1 MLENI
6 STFIGILILG
16 IGEVIFAR
24 LVLNEKIKVSKIG
37 LVFIML
43 IAAFLCTVTNAYLN
57 GVIKT
62 LIGIIIYTFRYKM
75 IFNIEYS
82 KAILLSL
89 ICAILVLIPD
99 AIYLL
104 FVTRVLNISPEI
116 CYSTIAGSLLSNIIV
131 CILFV
136 LLSFILKTS
145 IRKLINIK
153 IENNIK
159 ILISAILTFLCTA
172 IVFYNA
178 FSDIKFNYNLIISIF
193 TMTIF
198 IYTLLSLI
206 KQTVEYN
213 NLNKRYENIL
223 EFMTNYEEEVEKQRV
238 LRHETK
244 NAFISIKSKITD
256 KMAGKEIIKYID
268 SVLEDDTKMNNEEYA
283 KFKNLPPNGIKG
295 LCYYKVQEALNK
307 GIKVS
312 TSISNRLSK
321 TKLFKLSTKEM
332 KDLAKL
338 LGIYLDNAI
347 EASTESEEKG
357 IGLEVYPIKDNVKII
372 ISNSYNHNA
381 DLSKIGNTK
390 YSTKGK
396 NRGHG
401 LLLAKNIINSNN
413 IFALEN
419 EITDK
424 LFVQK
429 ITINNK

>member
-6 STFIGILILG
+6 STYIGIVIMMLGVFIGARIILNEEFKISKIMIIEVLLITSIIYQLIFTYLDGTIKTILIC
-16 IGEVIFAR
+16 I
-24 LVLNEKIKVSKIG
+24 LN
-37 LVFIML
+37 VFT
-43 IAAFLCTVTNAYLN
+43 FKYLF
-57 GVIKT
+57 K
-62 LIGIIIYTFRYKM
+62 
-75 IFNIEYS
+75 IEYS
-82 KAILLSL
+82 KSIFLTVIYIVLL
-89 ICAILVLIPD
+89 LIPET
-99 AIYLL
+99 L
-104 FVTRVLNISPEI
+104 FLSISTFILKLDKTLVYNVISGEI
-116 CYSTIAGSLLSNIIV
+116 FGNIII
-131 CILFV
+131 CILF
-136 LLSFILKTS
+136 LIIILALKQPL
-145 IRKLINIK
+145 RRLINLK
-153 IENNIK
+153 IENKVK
-159 ILISAILTFLCTA
+159 ILFSGILTLACVL

-178 FSDIKFNYNLIISIF
+178 FNDLKFSYNLVISIL
-193 TMTIF
+193 TMIIF
-198 IYTLLSLI
+198 VGILLSLI

-295 LCYYKVQEALNK
+295 LCYYKVQEAINK
-307 GIKVS
+307 GLKVS

-321 TKLFKLSTKEM
+321 SKLFKLNTKEM

-347 EASTESEEKG
+347 EASAESEEKG
-357 IGLEVYPIKDNVKII
+357 IGLEVYPIKDSVKII
-372 ISNSYNHNA
+372 ISNSYKYNV
-381 DLSKIGNTK
+381 DLSKVGNTK
-390 YSTKGK
+390 YTTKGK

-401 LLLAKNIINSNN
+401 LLLAKNIINNNN
-413 IFALEN
+413 IFTLEN

>member
-24 LVLNEKIKVSKIG
+24 LVLNEKIKVSKVG

-62 LIGIIIYTFRYKM
+62 FVGLIIYVFRFK
-75 IFNIEYS
+75 ILFKIEYS
-82 KAILLSL
+82 KSVLLTAVCIMTL
-89 ICAILVLIPD
+89 IIPD
-99 AIYLL
+99 SIETIFVTKVLNVDKLVYYNEIAGTIYSNFVVSFGLVIIGLL
-104 FVTRVLNISPEI
+104 FRKKISK
-116 CYSTIAGSLLSNIIV
+116 IINYKFGNSIKIFASIFLTTM
-131 CILFV
+131 CIL
-136 LLSFILKTS
+136 
-145 IRKLINIK
+145 
-153 IENNIK
+153 
-159 ILISAILTFLCTA
+159 

-178 FSDIKFNYNLIISIF
+178 FNDIEFNYNLIISIL
-193 TMTIF
+193 TMIIF
-198 IYTLLSLI
+198 AGILFSLI
-206 KQTVEYN
+206 KQTVDYN

-244 NAFISIKSKITD
+244 NAFLTIKSKITD
-256 KMAGKEIIKYID
+256 KMANKEIIKYID
-268 SVLEDDTKMNNEEYA
+268 NILQDDTKMNNEEYA

-295 LCYYKVQEALNK
+295 LCYYKVQEAINK

-321 TKLFKLSTKEM
+321 TKLFKLNTKEM

-347 EASTESEEKG
+347 EASTESKEKG
-357 IGLEVYPIKDNVKII
+357 IGLEVYSIKDSVKII

-381 DLSKIGNTK
+381 DLSKVGNNK

-413 IFALEN
+413 IFNLEN
-419 EITDK
+419 EITAK
-424 LFVQK
+424 LFIQK